1 MERVF
6 FWRYVCGTGL
16 TLHPYKEASMGER
29 KDDRDEKEMKKRE
42 EKSAEEKQWEEKSR
56 RDPLGAIVWPI
67 ILIWAGL
74 VLLAAN
80 FSLFNNL
87 FGRAFGITGVDT
99 WSVIL
104 LGAGIIV
111 LLEVVVRL
119 TVPDFRRPVTGTLI
133 FAIILI
139 GLGLGNLTN
148 WGVVWPLILI
158 GLGASIL
165 LRGLVPR
172 R

>member
-1 MERVF
+1 MSGRRDEQ
-6 FWRYVCGTGL
+6 
-16 TLHPYKEASMGER
+16 
-29 KDDRDEKEMKKRE
+29 DEKELKKRD
-42 EKSAEEKQWEEKSR
+42 EKSAEEKHWEEKSR

-104 LGAGIIV
+104 VGAGVIV

-119 TVPDFRRPVTGTLI
+119 IVPDFRRPVTGTII

-148 WGVVWPLILI
+148 WGVVWPLII
-158 GLGASIL
+158 IVVGVSIL
-165 LRGLVPR
+165 LGAFSR
-172 R
+172 RR

>member
-1 MERVF
+1 MSER
-6 FWRYVCGTGL
+6 R
-16 TLHPYKEASMGER
+16 
-29 KDDRDEKEMKKRE
+29 RDEKDKRELKKRE

-56 RDPLGAIVWPI
+56 RDPLGAIVWPA

-80 FSLFNNL
+80 LGLLDNL
-87 FGRAFGITGVDT
+87 LGRDRNIFGAGT
-99 WSVIL
+99 WSLIL
-104 LGAGIIV
+104 LGAGVIV
-111 LLEVVVRL
+111 LLEIAVRL
-119 TVPDFRRPVTGTLI
+119 VVPDYRRPVTGSLI

-158 GLGASIL
+158 VIGASIL
-165 LRGLVPR
+165 LRGFLPR